1 MFSAWMLDN
10 DKKNPISGS
19 YACDYK
25 YQAEQ
30 MLMDI
35 FRDMPSCTHGVIFM
49 KGTPI
54 EYRTRNEET
63 RRTDKIIDLTV
74 NSEEAAAFLAT
85 DVVEKIRDKMRER
98 PKKYGYVEG
107 G

>member
-30 MLMDI
+30 MLMDL
-35 FRDMPSCTHGVIFM
+35 FHDMASCTHGVIFEG
-49 KGTPI
+49 GTPI

-63 RRTDKIIDLTV
+63 RRTDKIIDLRV
-74 NSEEAAAFLAT
+74 NSEEASMFLST
-85 DVVEKIRDKMRER
+85 GVVDLIHNKMREK